1 MACQDL
7 YLCETKEALDDLPEE
22 FHRLMKNV
30 EVVVEDFPPPHV
42 RSRFKGLVL
51 GLYEGVPLSRRSH
64 FSMGMPDKISIYKRN
79 IERVCSTD
87 DEVKNQ
93 VRKTVMHEIGHHF
106 GLNERQIREAGY

>member
-1 MACQDL
+1 MVA
-7 YLCETKEALDDLPEE
+7 EALDELPEE

-30 EVVVEDFPPPHV
+30 EVVVEDFPPRHV
-42 RSRFKGLVL
+42 LSQFKRGLIL
-51 GLYEGVPLSRRSH
+51 GLYQGVPLNRRSH

-79 IERVCSTD
+79 IERICASD
-87 DEVKNQ
+87 DEVRQQ